1 MKILVT
7 GGAGFIGANLIRKLL
22 EDNSLSILNID
33 SLTYAANLSAVEE
46 FNSNKNYSFAKID
59 ITDNKSVTK
68 IFNEFRPDKVMH
80 LAAESHVDKS
90 ISSPFD
96 FINTNIIGT
105 YYLLNAAYEHYTHL
119 SDHKKRLFMFHHIS
133 TDEVYGDLEK
143 NDNPFTENTPY
154 SPNSPYSASK
164 ASSDHLVRAWN
175 STYNLPVVISNCS
188 NNYGPGQF
196 TEKLIPMTITNAI
209 KGFPIPIYGDG
220 TQIRDWLYVDDHTS
234 ALKKIIFFGKPGE
247 TYNIGGSNEIKNI
260 DLVHEICSILD
271 RYHSSE
277 KKAVMSF
284 KDLITFVDD
293 RPGHDKRYAINSE
306 KIEKELDWKPKED
319 FSSGIKKTI
328 QWYIDN
334 KSSWLKE

>member
-33 SLTYAANLSAVEE
+33 SLTYAANLCAVEE
-46 FNSNKNYSFAKID
+46 FNNIKNYSFAKID

-105 YYLLNAAYEHYTHL
+105 YYLLNAAYKHYIGL

-143 NDNPFTENTPY
+143 NDDPFTENTPY

-164 ASSDHLVRAWN
+164 AGSDHLVRAWN

-196 TEKLIPMTITNAI
+196 AEKLIPMTITNAI

-271 RYHSSE
+271 KYHSVE
-277 KKAVMSF
+277 NKAVMSF
-284 KDLITFVDD
+284 KDLITFVED

-334 KSSWLKE
+334 KSSWFKE

>member
-1 MKILVT
+1 MNILVT

-22 EDNSLSILNID
+22 EDKSLSILNID
-33 SLTYAANLSAVEE
+33 SLTYAANLSAIEE
-46 FNSNKNYSFAKID
+46 FKKNKNYSFAQID
-59 ITDNKSVTK
+59 ITDNKSIAK

-96 FINTNIIGT
+96 FIKTNIIGT
-105 YYLLNAAYEHYTHL
+105 YHLLNASYEHYTRL
-119 SDHKKRLFMFHHIS
+119 SDQKKRIFIFHHIS

-164 ASSDHLVRAWN
+164 ASSDHLVRAWH
-175 STYNLPVVISNCS
+175 STFNLPVVVSNCS

-196 TEKLIPMTITNAI
+196 IEKLIPMTITNAI
-209 KGFPIPIYGDG
+209 RGIPIPIYGDG

-234 ALKKIIFFGKPGE
+234 ALKRIVFYGKNGE

-260 DLVHEICSILD
+260 DIVNNICDILD
-271 RYHSSE
+271 KYHSAENKEIISY
-277 KKAVMSF
+277 

-293 RPGHDKRYAINSE
+293 RPGHDKRYAINSK
-306 KIEKELDWKPKED
+306 KIEKELDWRPKED

-334 KSSWLKE
+334 KPWWFKE